1 MTFLLW
7 RHNLIFDVNFDVKK
21 YSFDICPLFTCQVS
35 WQDIYYIYKSYAEII
50 KICDILM
57 TDFRAVW
64 PGRWFEVGV
73 SLLLAPAGV
82 DKRGLFL

>member
-1 MTFLLW
+1 MYKKSWNLKTFNQGYGMTFLLW

-50 KICDILM
+50 KICDIFM

-64 PGRWFEVGV
+64 PRREDIR
-73 SLLLAPAGV
+73 P
-82 DKRGLFL
+82 